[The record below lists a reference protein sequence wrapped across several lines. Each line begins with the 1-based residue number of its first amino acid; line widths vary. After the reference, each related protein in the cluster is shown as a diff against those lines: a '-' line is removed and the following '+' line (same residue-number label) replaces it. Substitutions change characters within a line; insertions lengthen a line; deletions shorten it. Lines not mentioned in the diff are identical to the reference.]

1 MKKRLFFTGPI
12 GCGKSTA
19 IASALGDRISQCGG
33 FLTRRYRQSHLH
45 FTLESP
51 DGRMKET
58 FLDFSDGIPHLKSQI
73 FEDLGPEWWQGKIL
87 LLDEIGGVELLCPGF
102 MAALE
107 SALNSDIPIIGV
119 VKGEAPA
126 SKLVMALGLSEEYE
140 KAANLLRTRL
150 REDGDTLVYT
160 CSQFDENALL
170 LAQNWVKEYCP

>member
-1 MKKRLFFTGPI
+1 M
-12 GCGKSTA
+12 
-19 IASALGDRISQCGG
+19 
-33 FLTRRYRQSHLH
+33 
-45 FTLESP
+45 
-51 DGRMKET
+51 
-58 FLDFSDGIPHLKSQI
+58 
-73 FEDLGPEWWQGKIL
+73 
-87 LLDEIGGVELLCPGF
+87 LDEIGGVELLCPGF

-160 CSQFDENALL
+160 CSQFDESALL